1 MFPNRFGNHS
11 DVGGIRLFQP
21 VEHLR
26 SFFGGWRIRLAQLL
40 CQLIQTFPSRLL
52 TLQLPFLIIQTTS
65 LSLVHLPMIFCQQAQ
80 KIRFRYI

>member
-1 MFPNRFGNHS
+1 MFPNRFGNHT

-21 VEHLR
+21 VEHLQ

-52 TLQLPFLIIQTTS
+52 TLHLPFLDHPNNFAQPNPFADDF
-65 LSLVHLPMIFCQQAQ
+65 LPASAENPF
-80 KIRFRYI
+80 